1 MHVLLLVIALSPAV
15 HLIPGKVVP
24 GTQPDGN
31 TVVIRGA
38 KGLIVF
44 DTGRHPEHTQAILDF
59 AKEQHLPVQ
68 AIVNSHWHLDH
79 VSGNTMIR
87 REYPGAAV
95 YASGALA
102 DAQKGFLANY
112 RKQLEEMI
120 DKIPDA
126 RAEIARIDSV
136 VSPDHIVT
144 ASGSRT
150 IAGRKVDLELEKDAA
165 TAGDVWLFDPAT
177 RILAS
182 GDLVTLPVPFLDT
195 ACPSGW
201 KRALAHIAKTDFD
214 LLVPGHGAPMHRKEL
229 EQYRTAFDNLLSCA
243 ASDKKKEQCVEG
255 WMADAGDLIAKDD
268 PKYVRAMVDYYVD
281 NKLRGANAAD
291 CRNLR

>member
-1 MHVLLLVIALSPAV
+1 MHILLLVIALSPAV
-15 HLIPGKVVP
+15 HLIPGKFVP

-31 TVVIRGA
+31 TVVIRGV

-59 AKEQHLPVQ
+59 AKEQHRPVQ

-79 VSGNTMIR
+79 ISGNAVIR
-87 REYPGAAV
+87 REYPAAAI

-102 DAQKGFLANY
+102 GAQKGFLANY

-120 DKIPDA
+120 DKVPDA

-136 VSPDHIVT
+136 VGPDQVVT
-144 ASGSRT
+144 SSGPRT
-150 IAGRKVDLELEKDAA
+150 IAGRKLDLELEHDAA

-195 ACPSGW
+195 ACPRGW
-201 KRALAHIAKTDFD
+201 KRALDHIAEYDFD
-214 LLVPGHGAPMHRKEL
+214 VLVPGHGAPMHRQEF
-229 EQYRTAFDNLLSCA
+229 EQYRTAFGNLLVCA
-243 ASDKKKEQCVEG
+243 ASDKKKDQCIDG
-255 WMADAGDLIAKDD
+255 WISDAGQLIAKDD
-268 PKYVRAMVDYYVD
+268 PKFVRAMMDYYVD
-281 NKLRGANAAD
+281 KLRSSDAA
-291 CRNLR
+291 CQ